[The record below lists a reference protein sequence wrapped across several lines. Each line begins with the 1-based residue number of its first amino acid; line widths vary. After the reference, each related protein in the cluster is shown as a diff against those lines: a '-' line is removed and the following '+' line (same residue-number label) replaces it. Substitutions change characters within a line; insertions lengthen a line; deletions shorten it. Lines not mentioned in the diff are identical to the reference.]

1 MKNTF
6 IRQLLFKRNLV
17 FFIFDGKLYY
27 IQIFKGE
34 IIMTNTY
41 LRKKMI
47 FIIEQSLKTL
57 IKVQKFHKKNDLFKR
72 DDIDPKFFTYILALL
87 TTLNILEDKI
97 ESLLKKINSFNKK
110 ADLPIKDTQI
120 AKLEL
125 VRQKIRCAKDIEK
138 RFL

>member
-1 MKNTF
+1 
-6 IRQLLFKRNLV
+6 
-17 FFIFDGKLYY
+17 
-27 IQIFKGE
+27 
-34 IIMTNTY
+34 MTNNY

-47 FIIEQSLKTL
+47 FIIEQSINTL

-72 DDIDPKFFTYILALL
+72 DDIDPKIFTYILALL